1 MAEEKRHLGKVK
13 WFNPRSGFGFVTRV
27 DDDSDV
33 FVHHS
38 GLMPNNECFKTL
50 YTGEYVEMDITTDE
64 HGKHFAS
71 NVRGPKGGDLMCE
84 RYVKSERE
92 RPERSERPDRTERRP
107 RQNGGGWSTQGRR
120 GRPNQNQGRSRQS
133 NQSHERED

>member
-1 MAEEKRHLGKVK
+1 MAEERFLGKVK

-27 DDDSDV
+27 DDNSDV

-38 GLMPNNECFKTL
+38 GLVPNNECFKTL
-50 YTGEYVEMDITTDE
+50 YTGEYVEMEITTDE

-84 RYVKSERE
+84 RYVKSERPE
-92 RPERSERPDRTERRP
+92 RPQR
-107 RQNGGGWSTQGRR
+107 RQNTGWSTQGRR
-120 GRPNQNQGRSRQS
+120 GRNNQTRGRQG
-133 NQSHERED
+133 NQSHEREDSN

>member
-1 MAEEKRHLGKVK
+1 MAEENRFLGRVK

-38 GLMPNNECFKTL
+38 GLVPNNECFKTL
-50 YTGEYVEMDITTDE
+50 YTGEYVEMEITTDE

-84 RYVKSERE
+84 RYVKSER
-92 RPERSERPDRTERRP
+92 PPRR
-107 RQNGGGWSTQGRR
+107 NNGSNTSGGGWSTQGRNR
-120 GRPNQNQGRSRQS
+120 RQNRQR
-133 NQSHERED
+133 NDRDDHTEREDRGDRSRS

>member
-92 RPERSERPDRTERRP
+92 RPERSERPERRP
-107 RQNGGGWSTQGRR
+107 RQNGGGGWSTQGRR
-120 GRPNQNQGRSRQS
+120 GRANQNQGRSRQS